1 MIPKRVFTYW
11 HDTKRPELVQRCMD
25 TMNQYDPD
33 VDVIVINAGKLH
45 FHPTKHRRKIYIKH
59 TGYIGHMK
67 TWSLQS
73 MIDKKPTQMIELAVK
88 GMLPKNR
95 LSRKMLKRLHV
106 YADDQH
112 THEAQKPKS
121 LSLSK

>member
-1 MIPKRVFTYW
+1 
-11 HDTKRPELVQRCMD
+11 
-25 TMNQYDPD
+25 
-33 VDVIVINAGKLH
+33 
-45 FHPTKHRRKIYIKH
+45 
-59 TGYIGHMK
+59 
-67 TWSLQS
+67 